1 MPESVERV
9 LTQGVVQG
17 LCGQSILPI
26 RLWITEICDR
36 GCHLTVHEFI
46 ASVLACAAVAAG
58 VLLTLGLR
66 RRSQPSGPG
75 LILLS
80 TGLIVW
86 TTSNAVQTLATE
98 RWLKNLTLNITFT
111 AVWMVTIG
119 SWWCIT
125 SLTRRPRMNAAR
137 WVLVLAPVPITLIL
151 VWTRFRDLMFKEVLI
166 PAGQG
171 PVDNLPGPWYPVS
184 ILCAY
189 ALIGGSLVL
198 FAMAAI
204 RSGERYRPQGIL
216 LVSLLSLP
224 LLANLLSVTRLY
236 GFGGYDATPITVVVT
251 VIGVALG
258 IRRLGLFDVQ
268 IGLLPIAPHVVVRAM
283 RDGVVVVDGFGRI
296 LEVNPAAS
304 ELLDVSADAGVGQ
317 TVGDVVPGWAQRSGD
332 MAWEERHDGRVL
344 EISATAIDPTDP
356 RPSRV
361 VILRDV
367 TERREAEAALAE
379 SARLHHHQS
388 RHDPLTGIG
397 NRTLLFERLRDAL
410 SDIPERAAGV
420 SLMILDL
427 DGFKELNDG
436 FGHRAGDRALCEIA
450 DRLTGVAAE
459 SAIVARLAGDE
470 FAVLLPGREPEMAQ
484 SLAFLMLD
492 ALAAPFRVDGVEVR
506 LSASVGIAIAPDHG
520 LVADELVHA
529 ADVAM
534 YHAKR
539 TAASVAVY
547 ASAGDVRRPD
557 RMVLRQDLGS
567 AIAGGQM
574 VVHYQPVYTV
584 AGRLASV
591 EALVRWEHPTRG
603 LLLPADFLPIAEE
616 NDLVCEITN
625 FVLETVVRDAARLEV
640 AGADIR
646 VAINISGRDLADP
659 RLPDRVRSQLER
671 HQVAPNVLTLEVT
684 ENGLATTREAGTRLE
699 ALRAAGVRISLD
711 DFGTGFAPL
720 STLRTLPV
728 DEIKIDRSFVRE
740 IDHVERDAALTG
752 ALVRLG
758 HDLGLDVVAEGV
770 ETPATARR
778 LIELGCDKMQGFLLG
793 RPGPF
798 DEIPAR
804 HSRQPLALAD
814 VLSQESSG
822 SPHGSG
828 LHAQT

>member
-1 MPESVERV
+1 M
-9 LTQGVVQG
+9 
-17 LCGQSILPI
+17 
-26 RLWITEICDR
+26 
-36 GCHLTVHEFI
+36 
-46 ASVLACAAVAAG
+46 
-58 VLLTLGLR
+58 LLTLGLR
-66 RRSQPSGPG
+66 RRNQPCGPG

-80 TGLIVW
+80 AGLIVW

-111 AVWMVTIG
+111 AVWAVTIG

-137 WVLVLAPVPITLIL
+137 WALVLAPAPITLIL
-151 VWTRFRDLMFKEVLI
+151 VWTRFHDLMFKEVLI
-166 PAGQG
+166 PSGQG

-184 ILCAY
+184 VLCAY

-198 FAMAAI
+198 FAIAAI

-224 LLANLLSVTRLY
+224 LLANVLSVTRLY

-251 VIGVALG
+251 VIGMAMG

-283 RDGVVVVDGFGRI
+283 RDGVVVVDGLGRV
-296 LEVNPAAS
+296 LEINPAAR
-304 ELLDVSADAGVGQ
+304 ELLDVGGDAGIGQ
-317 TVGDVVPGWAQRSGD
+317 TAVEVVPAWAQRNGE
-332 MAWEERHDGRVL
+332 ATWEERHDGRIL

-367 TERREAEAALAE
+367 TDRREAEAALAE
-379 SARLHHHQS
+379 SARRHHHQS
-388 RHDPLTGIG
+388 RHDPLTGLA

-450 DRLTGVAAE
+450 DRLTSVAAE
-459 SAIVARLAGDE
+459 SATVARLAGDE
-470 FAVLLPGREPEMAQ
+470 FAVLLVGRDPETAQ
-484 SLAFLMLD
+484 NVAFLMLD
-492 ALAAPFRVDGVEVR
+492 ALASPFRVDGVEVR

-520 LVADELVHA
+520 VDADELVHA

-539 TAASVAVY
+539 TATGVAVY

-567 AIAGGQM
+567 AIAGGQL
-574 VVHYQPVYTV
+574 VVHYQPIYTV
-584 AGRLASV
+584 GGRLACV

-625 FVLETVVRDAARLEV
+625 FVLETAVRDAARLGATG
-640 AGADIR
+640 AGIR
-646 VAINISGRDLADP
+646 VAVNISGRDLADP

-671 HQVAPNVLTLEVT
+671 HGVAPNVLTLEVT

-740 IDHVERDAALTG
+740 IDQVERDAALTG

-770 ETPATARR
+770 ETPEMARR
-778 LIELGCDKMQGFLLG
+778 LVELGCDTLQGFLLA
-793 RPGPF
+793 RPCPF
-798 DEIPAR
+798 EELPELHSAEPLVPAT
-804 HSRQPLALAD
+804 
-814 VLSQESSG
+814 VLRSW
-822 SPHGSG
+822 
-828 LHAQT
+828 